1 MDDDKLIK
9 LVEAREVIYNRH
21 HPDYKYQDRKEA
33 AFIEI
38 AEELGVPGKNSNY
51 SFVIAFPMRC
61 M

>member
-38 AEELGVPGKNSNY
+38 AEELGVPGKR
-51 SFVIAFPMRC
+51 P
-61 M
+61 